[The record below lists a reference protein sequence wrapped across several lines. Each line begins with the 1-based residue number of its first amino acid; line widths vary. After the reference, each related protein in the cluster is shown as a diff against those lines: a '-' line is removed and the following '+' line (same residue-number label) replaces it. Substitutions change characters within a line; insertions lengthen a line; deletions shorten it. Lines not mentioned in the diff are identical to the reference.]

1 MKHLPVCPGTPC
13 LTIQFL
19 VKNALLL
26 TLSATFPDD
35 PISQNFVVKKAVL
48 SFETPVPPRQDP
60 HVRKHSR
67 YELLKQIKSKK
78 KVRDFNDYAH
88 MAQARLSITYAK
100 IESLLKH

>member
-1 MKHLPVCPGTPC
+1 MTLP
-13 LTIQFL
+13 
-19 VKNALLL
+19 
-26 TLSATFPDD
+26 ATFPDD

-48 SFETPVPPRQDP
+48 SSETPVTDP